1 MIRYRPH
8 AGTGGGGGLCLF
20 KDAQSA
26 DNSSGSDGGAKN
38 NGGEAAGALNGS
50 SAVSRLVRTLA
61 EWLVVLRGI
70 AEEREAD
77 QPPVRCRCKKAE
89 NIHQELRH
97 LGQQL
102 KDAEQVKNNVLKSF
116 RYRATSSVAEK
127 GTIETVTFCLSGTRT
142 VKIWNH
148 KDKFLG
154 NNTASII
161 TLKRQ
166 DLFCF
171 LWSRYGTGAGTGTVT
186 CQKSGPES

>member
-8 AGTGGGGGLCLF
+8 AGTTGGGLCLF
-20 KDAQSA
+20 NNDSQSA
-26 DNSSGSDGGAKN
+26 DNNSGSDGGAKN
-38 NGGEAAGALNGS
+38 NGEAAAGALNGS

-102 KDAEQVKNNVLKSF
+102 KDAEQVKNYVQKSF
-116 RYRATSSVAEK
+116 RYRP
-127 GTIETVTFCLSGTRT
+127 GFP
-142 VKIWNH
+142 
-148 KDKFLG
+148 FL
-154 NNTASII
+154 
-161 TLKRQ
+161 
-166 DLFCF
+166 
-171 LWSRYGTGAGTGTVT
+171 Y
-186 CQKSGPES
+186 